1 MFYKKKIKPM
11 NESRG
16 THVPHSIIQPPPKP
30 YHQEHKPEKEMT
42 TYNLLILDK
51 AIQHHYE
58 STEVIRPSQEE
69 VEDALAD
76 IALEIQRLKEEK
88 AELLITLNGIQN
100 VLKGSP
106 VLNKISIV
114 EMIHKIQKITFLG
127 LNKVKS

>member
-1 MFYKKKIKPM
+1 
-11 NESRG
+11 
-16 THVPHSIIQPPPKP
+16 
-30 YHQEHKPEKEMT
+30 MT
-42 TYNLLILDK
+42 TYNLLIIDK

-69 VEDALAD
+69 VENALAD
-76 IALEIQRLKEEK
+76 ISLEIQRLKEQN

-114 EMIHKIQKITFLG
+114 EMIHKIQGLTLAG
-127 LNKVKS
+127 LNKLKGQMI

>member
-1 MFYKKKIKPM
+1 
-11 NESRG
+11 
-16 THVPHSIIQPPPKP
+16 
-30 YHQEHKPEKEMT
+30 MT

>member
-100 VLKGSP
+100 VMKGSP

-114 EMIHKIQKITFLG
+114 EMIHKIQSITFIG

>member
-1 MFYKKKIKPM
+1 
-11 NESRG
+11 
-16 THVPHSIIQPPPKP
+16 
-30 YHQEHKPEKEMT
+30 MT

-76 IALEIQRLKEEK
+76 IALEIQRLKEQN

-114 EMIHKIQKITFLG
+114 EMIHKIQSITFIG

>member
-1 MFYKKKIKPM
+1 MFDKKNIKPM

-114 EMIHKIQKITFLG
+114 EMIHKIPKITFLG

>member
-1 MFYKKKIKPM
+1 
-11 NESRG
+11 
-16 THVPHSIIQPPPKP
+16 
-30 YHQEHKPEKEMT
+30 MT

-58 STEVIRPSQEE
+58 SEEVICPSQEE

-100 VLKGSP
+100 VMKGSP

-114 EMIHKIQKITFLG
+114 EMIHKIQSITFIG
-127 LNKVKS
+127 LNKVKGEKE